1 MERGFMD
8 ISIRSHKAALAE
20 DFREISET
28 KLRSMDRFHVPIE
41 RIVVEV
47 LHENNP
53 KHGKNSHLVKITSH
67 GAGPFIRAE
76 GIGHND
82 LAAFDD
88 AITGFELQIRKIH
101 ERHKDFS
108 RESLRSQTA
117 H

>member
-1 MERGFMD
+1 MD

-20 DFREISET
+20 DFREIT
-28 KLRSMDRFHVPIE
+28 KEKLLSMERFNVPIQ

-53 KHGKNSHLVKITSH
+53 KQGKKSHRVNLTSH

-82 LAAFDD
+82 LAAFDE
-88 AITGFELQIRKIH
+88 AISGFELQIRKVH
-101 ERHKDFS
+101 ERYKEIS
-108 RESLRSQTA
+108 RETLRRKDA
-117 H
+117 I